1 MKQSALLM
9 LLLALPAQAAEPA
22 DPVAT
27 KLLADARAARAQWTD
42 FPGFVADVEI
52 NLDGKVVKGKVNV
65 NAKGKVS
72 LEVSDEAAETWARR
86 QLSSIAGHRIDNSAG
101 LKTPCAFADSDATH
115 PLGRLIKVLNDEF
128 HSSYRIRDRQIIV
141 VNRRMKDSRFTIT
154 VMENRLNEDKQFL
167 PVSFVV
173 NTWDLQSD
181 ALRSSETYHH
191 TWQRIGKY
199 DLPLTLLTVTAS
211 AGKQEARSL
220 KLSNPKLAP

>member
-1 MKQSALLM
+1 MKRTALL
-9 LLLALPAQAAEPA
+9 LLWLVVPTQAADPA

-27 KLLADARAARAQWTD
+27 KLLADARAARAQWAN
-42 FPGFVADVEI
+42 FPGFIADVEI
-52 NLDGKVVKGKVNV
+52 NIDGKVFRGKVDVNV
-65 NAKGKVS
+65 KGKVS
-72 LEVSDEAAETWARR
+72 LEVADEAAESWARR
-86 QLSSIAGHRIDNSAG
+86 QLASIAGHRIDNSAA
-101 LKTPCAFADSDATH
+101 LNTPCAFADSDAAH

-181 ALRSSETYHH
+181 ALRSSETFHH
-191 TWQRIGKY
+191 TWQRLGNY
-199 DLPLTLLTVTAS
+199 DLPLTLLVVTAS